1 MFTTHRTNQL
11 YSGDFRSSSEG
22 SIKSPWRRATCT
34 QNL

>member
-11 YSGDFRSSSEG
+11 YSRDFRSSLVG
-22 SIKSPWRRATCT
+22 SIKSPWWRATCT